1 MPNALQVA
9 SVSVETFQ
17 RWEHRM
23 KRRMEAYGD
32 GLYAKYAQM
41 QVKISVLNSTRLT
54 EGFTSVLQ
62 HWQLWRHKFPF

>member
-1 MPNALQVA
+1 
-9 SVSVETFQ
+9 
-17 RWEHRM
+17 M